1 MPGPA
6 TAVLGLVIIGA
17 AVVAIARRV
26 DVRLALLLAAYA
38 MGGVADLAANAVG
51 GPTNNLPAITKI
63 FFKTLAS
70 EQFVVPICS
79 AMGFAHVLS
88 QTGCDRHLIH
98 LLSRPLLRVRPL
110 LIPGAVLVPFVVNI
124 SVISQ
129 AGTAVAVGTVLVPV
143 LRSARLT
150 SLTIAAALALGS
162 SLGGEQLNPGAPE
175 VNTIATRSGATPA
188 DCVQRVAPVLLLQ
201 FVVAVAVFWPI
212 SARAEA
218 RAAAGESSAADKAA
232 ELAPFR
238 VNPFKAVVPVMPVL
252 LLMAIGPP
260 LNLMTVPRDWL
271 VDAGASN
278 LTFGARLVGTCM
290 LVGAALASLTAP
302 RCAGRAAASFFE
314 GAGQAFARIISI
326 IAVAN
331 CFGKG
336 IELLE
341 LDRPIRDAILGRE
354 DLVWPIAGTLTL
366 LFALLCGS
374 GMAATQSLYKFYV
387 TDAMSTEMMLRVGG
401 VTAVTAAAGRTMSPV
416 AAVNLVSAD
425 LTDTEPIA
433 IAKRVVVPLLIAS
446 AVTIAVAW
454 WRGG

>member
-1 MPGPA
+1 MPV
-6 TAVLGLVIIGA
+6 TASQLLGLVVIAA

-26 DVRLALLLAAYA
+26 DVRLALLLAAFA
-38 MGGVADLAANAVG
+38 MGGLAGSV
-51 GPTNNLPAITKI
+51 PAILKT
-63 FFKTLAS
+63 FFGTLGS

-79 AMGFAHVLS
+79 AMGFAHVLR

-98 LLSRPLLRVRPL
+98 FLTRPLLRVRPL

-129 AGTAVAVGTVLVPV
+129 AGTAVAVGTVMIPL
-143 LRSARLT
+143 LRSARL
-150 SLTIAAALALGS
+150 SALTIAAALSLGS

-175 VNTIATRSGATPA
+175 VNTIATTSKAAPA
-188 DCVQRVAPVLLLQ
+188 DCLQRVAPVLFLQ
-201 FVVAVAVFWPI
+201 LAVALAVFWPI
-212 SARAEA
+212 CLRAEA
-218 RAAAGESSAADKAA
+218 RAGAGAEPTPEEKSS

-238 VNPFKAVVPVMPVL
+238 VNPVKTIVPVIPIL
-252 LLMAIGPP
+252 LLMMVGPP
-260 LNLMTVPRDWL
+260 FNLFEVPENWL
-271 VDAGASN
+271 VSGGASKV
-278 LTFGARLVGTCM
+278 TFGVRLVGASM
-290 LVGAALASLTAP
+290 LFGSALASLTTP
-302 RCAGRAAASFFE
+302 RSAGRAAASFFE
-314 GAGQAFARIISI
+314 GAGLAFTRIISI
-326 IAVAN
+326 IVVAN

-336 IELLE
+336 IEE
-341 LDRPIRDAILGRE
+341 LQLDAPIRDAIHGRE
-354 DLVWPIAGTLTL
+354 ELVWPIAGSLTL

-387 TDAMSTEMMLRVGG
+387 TDGMSTEMMLRVGG

-425 LTDTEPIA
+425 MTVTEPLA
-433 IAKRVVVPLLIAS
+433 IARRVAVPLLIAS

>member
-6 TAVLGLVIIGA
+6 TAAAGLLIILA
-17 AVVAIARRV
+17 AVFAIARRV
-26 DVRLALLLAAYA
+26 DVRLALLLAAFA
-38 MGGVADLAANAVG
+38 MGGLAGDVS
-51 GPTNNLPAITKI
+51 PIVRT
-63 FFKTLAS
+63 FFATLGS

-79 AMGFAHVLS
+79 AMGFAHVLR

-98 LLSRPLLRVRPL
+98 FLSRPLLRVRPL

-175 VNTIATRSGATPA
+175 VNTIATRSGAAPA
-188 DCVQRVAPVLLLQ
+188 DCVQRVAPVLVLQ
-201 FVVAVAVFWPI
+201 LAVAVAVFWPI
-212 SARAEA
+212 SLRAEA
-218 RAAAGESSAADKAA
+218 RAAVGEPPVADKATA
-232 ELAPFR
+232 LAPFH
-238 VNPFKAVVPVMPVL
+238 VNPLKAVVPVVPVL
-252 LLMAIGPP
+252 LLMVVGPP
-260 LNLMTVPRDWL
+260 LNLFRVPREWL
-271 VDAGASN
+271 VDAGATDV
-278 LTFGARLVGTCM
+278 TFGARLVGTSM

-302 RCAGRAAASFFE
+302 RCAGQAAGSFFE

-326 IAVAN
+326 IVVAT

-336 IELLE
+336 IELLQ
-341 LDRPIRDAILGRE
+341 LDAPIRDAIRGRE
-354 DLVWPIAGTLTL
+354 DLVWPIAGSLTL

-387 TDAMSTEMMLRVGG
+387 TDTMSTEMMLRVGG
-401 VTAVTAAAGRTMSPV
+401 VVAVTAAAGRTMSPV

-433 IAKRVVVPLLIAS
+433 IAKRVVIPLLIAS
-446 AVTIAVAW
+446 AVTITVAW